1 MFFFQFLLT
10 EFYLNLQLF
19 SDMNLLMHYLHR
31 MASKTK
37 PLAFQVLAECSSS
50 KARTSLLEL
59 PHHTVETPVFMPVGT
74 QVCII

>member
-1 MFFFQFLLT
+1 
-10 EFYLNLQLF
+10 
-19 SDMNLLMHYLHR
+19 

-74 QVCII
+74 QVYFKIKI